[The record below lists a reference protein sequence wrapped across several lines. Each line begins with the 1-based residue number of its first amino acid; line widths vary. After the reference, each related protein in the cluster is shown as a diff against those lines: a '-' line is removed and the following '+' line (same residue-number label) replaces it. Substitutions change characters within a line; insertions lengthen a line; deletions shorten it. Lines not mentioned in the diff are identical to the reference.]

1 MDMAHIKSICKDL
14 KSIYINLIT
23 ISIFGSTMK
32 HLTWAPGSDNMP
44 FIHITMAID
53 ICLNSNQPTS
63 TKEDT
68 QQK

>member
-1 MDMAHIKSICKDL
+1 
-14 KSIYINLIT
+14 
-23 ISIFGSTMK
+23 MK